1 MDDNH
6 LKMHDPGHMTM
17 PEIFKYTVNQTRD
30 CGRSRGSDLRV
41 ETGAS
46 PDMQDRGPRGR
57 QARSGDVSG
66 GVRRISDCVVGDVCF
81 AAVLA
86 GLCVPDR
93 AGLSR
98 DLRGEQPVKS
108 NALNHYPAVRPSSLD
123 SFEHTPVIPEIR
135 GENPATY
142 CGMS

>member
-1 MDDNH
+1 
-6 LKMHDPGHMTM
+6 M
-17 PEIFKYTVNQTRD
+17 PEIFKYTVHQTRD

-98 DLRGEQPVKS
+98 DDVRGEQPVKS
-108 NALNHYPAVRPSSLD
+108 NALNQYPAVRPSSLD
-123 SFEHTPVIPEIR
+123 SFEPTPVIPAILGEIT
-135 GENPATY
+135 ATY